1 MSHQVERVTEQVQRV
16 YHHRICTDEANVNGL
31 SLRDQNWLRIR
42 EALAVHDMPA
52 AGHRRYELSVRSV
65 GPGRLLMLRNS

>member
-1 MSHQVERVTEQVQRV
+1 
-16 YHHRICTDEANVNGL
+16 VNGL